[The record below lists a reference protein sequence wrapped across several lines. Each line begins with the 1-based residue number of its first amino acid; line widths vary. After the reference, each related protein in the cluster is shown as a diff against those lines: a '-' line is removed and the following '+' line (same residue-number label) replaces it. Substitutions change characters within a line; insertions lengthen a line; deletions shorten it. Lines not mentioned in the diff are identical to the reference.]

1 MAAQNPY
8 PDFAEEARTF
18 LGETRTVYR
27 KGHGPAVIV
36 MHEVPG
42 LYPAVVEFARRVVDS
57 GFTVFLPSLVG
68 TPGRPFSPLYSLRSM
83 ARACVARE
91 FTTWATRQVSP
102 IIAWLRELAR
112 VAHDECGGP
121 GVGAVGM
128 CLTGGFALAMMVDDR
143 MLAPVLS
150 QPSLPFPVTA
160 AQRRDLGVDDSTL
173 VRIKQRAAAG
183 ACVLGLRFTHDPLVP
198 AARFQRLRDELGDAF
213 LAVEI
218 DSSPG
223 NPHGLPRTAHS
234 VLTRHLVDEPGHPT
248 YAARERVL
256 AFFRER
262 LLAPS

>member
-1 MAAQNPY
+1 MTQNPY

-18 LGETRTVYR
+18 LGETRSVWR
-27 KGHGPAVIV
+27 KGRGPAIVV
-36 MHEVPG
+36 MHEIPG
-42 LYPAVVEFARRVVDS
+42 LYPTVVAFARHVVDA
-57 GFTVFLPSLVG
+57 GFTVYMPSILG
-68 TPGRPFSPLYSLRSM
+68 TPGRPVSGPYVARSM

-102 IIAWLRELAR
+102 IVAWLRELAR

-160 AQRRDLGVDDSTL
+160 AHRRDLGLDDESL
-173 VRIKQRAAAG
+173 ARVKQRAAAG
-183 ACVLGLRFTHDPLVP
+183 ACVLGLRFTHDALVP
-198 AARFQRLRDELGDAF
+198 AARFERLREELGDAF
-213 LAVEI
+213 IAVEI
-218 DSSPG
+218 DSSPQ
-223 NPHGLPRTAHS
+223 NPHGLGRTAHS
-234 VLTRHLVDEPGHPT
+234 VLTRHLVEQPGHPT
-248 YAARERVL
+248 YVARERVL

-262 LLAPS
+262 LLGA